1 MFAKL
6 YYYQNFNIPSGF
18 DSLDILVWG
27 VYIGIMAG
35 AVYSTVDKLF
45 CTRFLK
51 TLVRQGARTPETAL
65 ALTTLDIGGKWYL
78 KGALKEGKPLRK
90 MLSIPETA
98 ADIKKSHE
106 IPFYLPE
113 ENQFRAENRFNPGHR
128 PIMTLIIAAAVS
140 LAAVFFVL
148 FAVPELLTMLDNLVG
163 FIKYGE

>member
-6 YYYQNFNIPSGF
+6 YYYQNFTIPSGF
-18 DSLDILVWG
+18 DSLEVLVWG
-27 VYIGIMAG
+27 MYIGIMLG
-35 AVYSTVDKLF
+35 AIYSTVDKLF
-45 CTRFLK
+45 CNRMIKALLHK
-51 TLVRQGARTPETAL
+51 GAQTPETAV
-65 ALTTLDIGGKWYL
+65 ALTALDIGGKWYL

-98 ADIKKSHE
+98 ADVKKSAE